1 MFDNYKNKF
10 VPLLLPVILIF
21 IWYLITNCFRLFS
34 SYILPGSQH
43 EKSLRRRRIREA
55 NLFYSQGYD
64 GNAPIPPVDENSIDS
79 YYDQLAGI

>member
-34 SYILPGSQH
+34 SYILPGPLDVVNSAWVVI
-43 EKSLRRRRIREA
+43 ENGKLFA
-55 NLFYSQGYD
+55 NTIDTLF
-64 GNAPIPPVDENSIDS
+64 
-79 YYDQLAGI
+79 